1 MAFNNHFGV
10 DDLTPYQVNSRR
22 EIVTLLRAL
31 QERKQILTM
40 HADGGADS
48 VITTVLELEEDSGIV
63 VIDRSPSN
71 AVNERM
77 LEGENIAFETVLDN
91 IRILF
96 FAPRLSECIYGD
108 LPALCID
115 LPTNVVRLQRREH
128 YRVPTPIANPI
139 RCTIQ
144 IPQEDGNRTSTI
156 VVPLQN
162 VSGGGIAIVDEK
174 RLLDNTVGRVYHDC
188 RIDLPGG
195 TLVVATLQIRN
206 CYDTTLPNG
215 KTSRRIGCLFVDLP
229 KPMLAAVQRY
239 ITKLER
245 EQNARATGMN

>member
-1 MAFNNHFGV
+1 MALNKNFGV

-40 HADGGADS
+40 HADGGADA
-48 VITTVLELEEDSGIV
+48 VITTVLEVEDESGIV
-63 VIDRSPSN
+63 VIDRASSN
-71 AVNERM
+71 VVNQRM

-96 FAPRLSECIYGD
+96 FAARLSECIYGD

-115 LPTNVVRLQRREH
+115 LPTSVVRLQRREH
-128 YRVPTPIANPI
+128 YRVPTPIANPL

-144 IPQEDGNRTSTI
+144 IPREDGNPSSTI

-174 RLLDNTVGRVYHDC
+174 RLLNNTIGHIYKDC

-206 CYDTTLPNG
+206 CYDSTLPNG

-245 EQNARATGMN
+245 EQNAKATGMK

>member
-1 MAFNNHFGV
+1 MGFNKHFGV
-10 DDLTPYQVNSRR
+10 DDLTPYQVSSRR
-22 EIVTLLRAL
+22 EIITLLRAL

-48 VITTVLELEEDSGIV
+48 VITQVLELDEESGIV
-63 VIDRSPSN
+63 VIDRAPSN

-115 LPTNVVRLQRREH
+115 LPTSVVRLQRREH

-144 IPQEDGNRTSTI
+144 IPQENGNMASTV

-174 RLLDNTVGRVYHDC
+174 RLLDNTVGRIYHNC

-195 TLVVATLQIRN
+195 TLVVATLQVRN
-206 CYDTTLPNG
+206 CYDTTLANG
-215 KTSRRIGCLFVDLP
+215 KTTRRIGCLFVDLP